1 MPKLPMDYS
10 KTIIYKKEH
19 IENDNLVYVGH
30 TTNWDKRKCLH
41 KNRCNN
47 EKNKW
52 NNLKLYQMIRENGGW
67 EFFKM
72 IEVEKYPCNDK
83 REAERRECEVMKEL
97 KAIMN
102 TYKSYVSEEE
112 IKVRDIKKA
121 KEYYQENKSK
131 IEKYK
136 KEYSIKHKD
145 EIKKYKNEW
154 YEKNKEKVIKKVNE
168 KYEKNKEKLNEK
180 LVCECG
186 CEVIKQYLKR
196 HQSTKKHIDLMKNK
210 I

>member
-196 HQSTKKHIDLMKNK
+196 HQSTKKTH
-210 I
+210 